1 MKTELGLTDAQS
13 AKIESN
19 RKEMGEKMK
28 TIRENKSLSD
38 EQKKEQMKELM
49 KKQKENM
56 KSVLTEEQLKKL
68 KDTNH
73 KRPEGERKRPEMKQ
87 TI

>member
-49 KKQKENM
+49 KN
-56 KSVLTEEQLKKL
+56 
-68 KDTNH
+68 
-73 KRPEGERKRPEMKQ
+73 RKR
-87 TI
+87 I